1 MRWRIMLGLCA
12 ALLSTG
18 LRADVL
24 ETLAAREGMAGQF
37 TQEIISPEGEV
48 LERSNGNFALLR
60 PHFFRWEILA
70 PDSQLLLANSD
81 QLTQIDW
88 DLEVVVERPIV
99 ETASSPLQWLLAPR
113 ATLDSAFDIYL
124 AGYSAV
130 LIPVDLQSPY
140 QRLDIA
146 LISKTVWRL
155 DAEDRGGQVLRVE
168 LRENIDRPPQIA
180 DFVAPLTPF

>member
-1 MRWRIMLGLCA
+1 MRWRVIVGCYLV
-12 ALLSTG
+12 LLSTA

-37 TQEIISPEGEV
+37 TQEIISPEGEM

-88 DLEVVVERPIV
+88 DLQVVVERPIV
-99 ETASSPLQWLLAPR
+99 ETASSPLQWLLASR
-113 ATLDSAFDIYL
+113 ASLDAAFDIFL
-124 AGYSAV
+124 SGDAAV
-130 LIPVDLQSPY
+130 LIPMDPQSPY
-140 QRLDIA
+140 GRLDIA
-146 LISKTVWRL
+146 QIAETVWRL

-180 DFVAPLTPF
+180 DFVVPPTPF

>member
-1 MRWRIMLGLCA
+1 MRWRVMLGLFA
-12 ALLSTG
+12 ALVSAG

-24 ETLAAREGMAGQF
+24 DALAAREGMTGQY

-48 LERSNGNFALLR
+48 LERSNGNFSLLR

-88 DLEVVVERPIV
+88 DLQVVVERPIV
-99 ETASSPLQWLLAPR
+99 ETASSPLQWLLASR
-113 ATLDSAFDIYL
+113 ASLDAAFDIFL
-124 AGYSAV
+124 SGDAAV
-130 LIPVDLQSPY
+130 LIPMDPQSPY
-140 QRLDIA
+140 GRLDIA
-146 LISKTVWRL
+146 QIAETVWRL

-180 DFVAPLTPF
+180 DFVVPPTPF

>member
-1 MRWRIMLGLCA
+1 
-12 ALLSTG
+12 
-18 LRADVL
+18 
-24 ETLAAREGMAGQF
+24 MAGQF
-37 TQEIISPEGEV
+37 KQEIISPEGEV

-99 ETASSPLQWLLAPR
+99 ETASSPLQWLLASR
-113 ATLDSAFDIYL
+113 ATLDAAFNISLSDD
-124 AGYSAV
+124 AAV
-130 LIPVDLQSPY
+130 LIPVDPQSPY
-140 QRLDIA
+140 GRLDIA
-146 LISKTVWRL
+146 QMAETVWKL

-168 LRENIDRPPQIA
+168 LSENIDLPPQIS
-180 DFVAPLTPF
+180 DFVVPPTPF

>member
-1 MRWRIMLGLCA
+1 MRWRVIVGCYLVLLSA
-12 ALLSTG
+12 ALS
-18 LRADVL
+18 ADVL

-88 DLEVVVERPIV
+88 DLEVVVERSIV
-99 ETASSPLQWLLAPR
+99 ETASSPFQWLLASR
-113 ATLDSAFDIYL
+113 ATLEAAFDISL
-124 AGYSAV
+124 TGDTAE
-130 LIPVDLQSPY
+130 LIPVDPQSPY

-146 LISKTVWRL
+146 LISETVWKL

-180 DFVAPLTPF
+180 DFVVPPTPF

>member
-1 MRWRIMLGLCA
+1 MRWRVILSCYLV
-12 ALLSTG
+12 LLSAS

-24 ETLAAREGMAGQF
+24 DTLAAREGMAGQF

-99 ETASSPLQWLLAPR
+99 EMASSPLQWLLASR
-113 ATLDSAFDIYL
+113 ATLDSAFDISL
-124 AGYSAV
+124 SGDAAV
-130 LIPVDLQSPY
+130 LVPVDLQSPY
-140 QRLDIA
+140 QRLNIA
-146 LISKTVWRL
+146 QMAEAVWRL

-168 LRENIDRPPQIA
+168 LRENIDRSPRIA
-180 DFVAPLTPF
+180 DFVVPPTPF

>member
-1 MRWRIMLGLCA
+1 MRWRVMLGLFA
-12 ALLSTG
+12 VLLSAG

-37 TQEIISPEGEV
+37 KQEIISPEGEV

-99 ETASSPLQWLLAPR
+99 ETASSPLQWLLASR
-113 ATLDSAFDIYL
+113 ATLDAAFNISLSDD
-124 AGYSAV
+124 AAV
-130 LIPVDLQSPY
+130 LIPVDPQSPY
-140 QRLDIA
+140 GRLDIA
-146 LISKTVWRL
+146 QMAETVWKL

-168 LRENIDRPPQIA
+168 LSENIDLPPQIS
-180 DFVAPLTPF
+180 DFVVPPTPF

>member
-1 MRWRIMLGLCA
+1 MRWRVMLGLFA
-12 ALLSTG
+12 VLLSAG

-48 LERSNGNFALLR
+48 LEQSNGNFALLR

-99 ETASSPLQWLLAPR
+99 ETASSPLQWLLASR
-113 ATLDSAFDIYL
+113 ATLDAAFDIAL
-124 AGYSAV
+124 SADAAV
-130 LIPVDLQSPY
+130 LIPVDPQSPY
-140 QRLDIA
+140 GRLDIA
-146 LISKTVWRL
+146 QMGETVWRL
-155 DAEDRGGQVLRVE
+155 DAEDRGGQVLRIE

-180 DFVAPLTPF
+180 DFVVPATPF

>member
-1 MRWRIMLGLCA
+1 MHWRVMLGFYA
-12 ALLSTG
+12 ALLSAG

-48 LERSNGNFALLR
+48 MERSNGNFSLLR

-99 ETASSPLQWLLAPR
+99 ETASSPLQWLLASR
-113 ATLDSAFDIYL
+113 ARLDAAFDISL
-124 AGYSAV
+124 TGDIVV
-130 LIPVDLQSPY
+130 LIPVDPQSPY

-146 LISKTVWRL
+146 LISETVWRL
-155 DAEDRGGQVLRVE
+155 DAEDRGGQLLRVE
-168 LRENIDRPPQIA
+168 LRENIDSPPQIA
-180 DFVAPLTPF
+180 DFASPPTPF

>member
-1 MRWRIMLGLCA
+1 MRWRVIVGCYLV
-12 ALLSTG
+12 LLSTA

-37 TQEIISPEGEV
+37 TQEIISPEGEM
-48 LERSNGNFALLR
+48 LERSNGNFSLLR

-70 PDSQLLLANSD
+70 PDSQLLIANSD

-99 ETASSPLQWLLAPR
+99 ETASSPLQWLLASR
-113 ATLDSAFDIYL
+113 ASLDAAFDIFL
-124 AGYSAV
+124 SGDAAV
-130 LIPVDLQSPY
+130 LIPMDPQSPY
-140 QRLDIA
+140 GRLDIA
-146 LISKTVWRL
+146 QMAETVWRL

-180 DFVAPLTPF
+180 DFVVPPTPF

>member
-1 MRWRIMLGLCA
+1 MRWRIVLGWCA
-12 ALLSTG
+12 ALLSAG

-48 LERSNGNFALLR
+48 LERSNGSFALLR
-60 PHFFRWEILA
+60 PHFFRWEIVA

-88 DLEVVVERPIV
+88 GLEVVVKRPIV
-99 ETASSPLQWLLAPR
+99 ETASSPFQWLLASR
-113 ATLDSAFDIYL
+113 ATLDAAFDISL
-124 AGYSAV
+124 SDDAAV
-130 LIPVDLQSPY
+130 LIPLDPQSPY
-140 QRLDIA
+140 GRLDIA
-146 LISKTVWRL
+146 QTAETVWRL

-168 LRENIDRPPQIA
+168 LRENIDHPPRIA
-180 DFVAPLTPF
+180 DFVVPPTPF

>member
-1 MRWRIMLGLCA
+1 MRWRVIVGCYLV
-12 ALLSTG
+12 LLSAA

-37 TQEIISPEGEV
+37 TQEIISTEGEM

-70 PDSQLLLANSD
+70 PDSQLLLANGD

-113 ATLDSAFDIYL
+113 ATLDSAFDISL

>member
-1 MRWRIMLGLCA
+1 MRWRVMLGLFA
-12 ALLSTG
+12 VLLSAG

-48 LERSNGNFALLR
+48 LEQSNGNFALLR

-99 ETASSPLQWLLAPR
+99 ETASSPLQWLLASR
-113 ATLDSAFDIYL
+113 ATLDAAFDISL
-124 AGYSAV
+124 TGHSAV
-130 LIPVDLQSPY
+130 LIPVDPQSPY
-140 QRLDIA
+140 QRLNIA
-146 LISKTVWRL
+146 LMSEFVWRL
-155 DAEDRGGQVLRVE
+155 DAEHRGGQVLRVE
-168 LRENIDRPPQIA
+168 LRENIDRPPEIA
-180 DFVAPLTPF
+180 DFVVPPTPF

>member
-1 MRWRIMLGLCA
+1 MRWRVMLGLFA
-12 ALLSTG
+12 VLLSAG

-48 LERSNGNFALLR
+48 LEQSNGNFALLR

-99 ETASSPLQWLLAPR
+99 ETASSPLQWLLASR
-113 ATLDSAFDIYL
+113 ATLDAAFDISL
-124 AGYSAV
+124 SGDAAV
-130 LIPVDLQSPY
+130 LIPMDPQSPY
-140 QRLDIA
+140 GRLDIA
-146 LISKTVWRL
+146 QMAETVWRL
-155 DAEDRGGQVLRVE
+155 DLEDRGGQVLRVE
-168 LRENIDRPPQIA
+168 LRENFDRPPRIA
-180 DFVAPLTPF
+180 DFVVPPTPF

>member
-1 MRWRIMLGLCA
+1 MRWRVMLALFA
-12 ALLSTG
+12 ALLSAG

-24 ETLAAREGMAGQF
+24 DTLAAREGMAGQF

-60 PHFFRWEILA
+60 PHFFRWEIVA
-70 PDSQLLLANSD
+70 PDSQLLLANGD

-99 ETASSPLQWLLAPR
+99 ETASSPLQWLLASR
-113 ATLDSAFDIYL
+113 ATLDAAFDISL
-124 AGYSAV
+124 TGDSAV
-130 LIPVDLQSPY
+130 LIPMDPQSPY
-140 QRLDIA
+140 GRLDIA
-146 LISKTVWRL
+146 QLAETVWRL

-168 LRENIDRPPQIA
+168 LRENKEGPPRIA
-180 DFVAPLTPF
+180 DFVVPPTAF

>member
-1 MRWRIMLGLCA
+1 MGCYLV
-12 ALLSTG
+12 LLSAA

-24 ETLAAREGMAGQF
+24 QTLAAREGMAGQF

-48 LERSNGNFALLR
+48 LERGNGNFSLLR

-70 PDSQLLLANSD
+70 PDSQLLLANSH

-99 ETASSPLQWLLAPR
+99 ETASSPLQWLLASR
-113 ATLDSAFDIYL
+113 ARLDAAFNISLTGDT
-124 AGYSAV
+124 AV
-130 LIPVDLQSPY
+130 LIPVDPQSPY

-146 LISKTVWRL
+146 LMSETVWRL

-168 LRENIDRPPQIA
+168 LRENIDRLPQIA
-180 DFVAPLTPF
+180 DFVSPPTPF

>member
-1 MRWRIMLGLCA
+1 MHWRVMLGLCA
-12 ALLSTG
+12 ALLSAG
-18 LRADVL
+18 PRADVL
-24 ETLAAREGMAGQF
+24 ETLAAREGMAGQY

-48 LERSNGNFALLR
+48 LERSNGNFSLLR

-99 ETASSPLQWLLAPR
+99 ETASSPLQWLLASR
-113 ATLDSAFDIYL
+113 A
-124 AGYSAV
+124 
-130 LIPVDLQSPY
+130 
-140 QRLDIA
+140 
-146 LISKTVWRL
+146 RL

-168 LRENIDRPPQIA
+168 LRENIDRLPQIA
-180 DFVAPLTPF
+180 DFVSPPTPF

>member
-1 MRWRIMLGLCA
+1 MRWRVILGCYLMLLPA
-12 ALLSTG
+12 A

-24 ETLAAREGMAGQF
+24 ETLAAREGIAGQF
-37 TQEIISPEGEV
+37 SQEIISREGEV
-48 LERSNGNFALLR
+48 LERSHGNFSLLR

-70 PDSQLLLANSD
+70 PDNQILLANSD
-81 QLTQIDW
+81 QLIQIDW
-88 DLEVVVERPIV
+88 DLEVVVERPIA
-99 ETASSPLQWLLAPR
+99 ETASSPLQWLLTSR
-113 ATLDSAFDIYL
+113 ATLDSAFDISL
-124 AGYSAV
+124 TGDAAV
-130 LIPVDLQSPY
+130 LIPLDSQYPY

-146 LISKTVWRL
+146 QIAETVWRL